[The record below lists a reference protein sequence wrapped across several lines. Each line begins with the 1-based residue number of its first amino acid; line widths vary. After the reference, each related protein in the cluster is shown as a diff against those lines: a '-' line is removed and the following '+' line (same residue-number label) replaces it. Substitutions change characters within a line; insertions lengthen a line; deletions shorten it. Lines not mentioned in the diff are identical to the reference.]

1 MYTTIASSAPK
12 PLMSNVGNGKSTEET
27 SANEELKGTSKSQLA
42 VDTKVTTN
50 TDSVSFSNRAMT
62 IQSINKEFFS
72 AGQLSLADLPKYIK
86 RLEKDGF
93 LTGAEAE
100 KLGGAGGNTTNQI
113 SDETVKVIDFID
125 NFRDKVS
132 EKDPQDGLVDA
143 LNNAKEAIENLSS
156 SYDSSTASDVKASLL
171 EIDNYLKSDKADQ
184 WDKQDIKALK
194 DVKTIL
200 SLTNQLYFNKTNS
213 TAVNRYL
220 QFAGKSY
227 G

>member
-1 MYTTIASSAPK
+1 MYTTIASSTPIS
-12 PLMSNVGNGKSTEET
+12 LMSNVGNEKSTEEA
-27 SANEELKGTSKSQLA
+27 SASEQLKGTPKSQA
-42 VDTKVTTN
+42 VVDTRVATN

-72 AGQLSLADLPKYIK
+72 TGQLSLADLPKYIK

-100 KLGGAGGNTTNQI
+100 KLGAADGNTENQL
-113 SDETVKVIDFID
+113 SDETTKVIDFID
-125 NFRDKVS
+125 DFRDKVS
-132 EKDPQDGLVDA
+132 EKDPQDRLIGA
-143 LNNAKEAIENLSS
+143 LNSAKEAIENLNSN
-156 SYDSSTASDVKASLL
+156 YDSSMASDVKASLL
-171 EIDNYLKSDKADQ
+171 EIDSYLKSDKVDQ
-184 WDKQDIKALK
+184 WDKQEIKALK

-220 QFAGKSY
+220 QFSGKSY